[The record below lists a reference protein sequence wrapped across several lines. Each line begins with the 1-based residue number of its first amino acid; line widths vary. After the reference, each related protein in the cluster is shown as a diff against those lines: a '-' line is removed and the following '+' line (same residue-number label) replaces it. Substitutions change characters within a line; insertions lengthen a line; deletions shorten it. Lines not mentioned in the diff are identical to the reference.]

1 MTTPTHLTAQVY
13 TPRTP
18 PPQPESQQRYL
29 VEQLNAIKVSVAQLE
44 AQIQQIQA
52 VLITAGLLL

>member
-1 MTTPTHLTAQVY
+1 MTAPVHLTAQVY

-29 VEQLNAIKVSVAQLE
+29 VEQLNVIKVSISQLE
-44 AQIQQIQA
+44 AQITQIQT
-52 VLITAGLLL
+52 VLITAGYLT